1 MYGNAC
7 IGLSLLGCIRT
18 YSILCCGE
26 VAFVCAICIYFL
38 HRSCKLG
45 AVEAGNAS
53 FNVEEMA
60 AWLEEKA
67 EHLEDVGDAQGDQ
80 LCRCAGMHYIACG
93 TVARTLALRGSDCFR
108 KKKHSTF
115 AATSGN
121 LLLGCHWRGSLAARV

>member
-1 MYGNAC
+1 MYRNAC
-7 IGLSLLGCIRT
+7 TGLIRT

-60 AWLEEKA
+60 AWLEENA

-108 KKKHSTF
+108 KKNIPHLPPRLE
-115 AATSGN
+115 TSCLDAIG
-121 LLLGCHWRGSLAARV
+121 AVP